1 MAEPIAGEVAAP
13 APAADRLR
21 SARKVVAVA
30 RHEFIGMVTRAG
42 YLIALVVTPLFLAGF
57 PLVSGLMT
65 SRMVFGQLA
74 ETRAVGLVDESGLF
88 ARAPPW
94 VVTDGGDGVPGD
106 VAPRRAAA
114 APAHKL
120 ELRRFAALP
129 EARRALLAGEVGLVL
144 RVPAAYLATGR
155 VDEFRKAR
163 RGLDLVQGQRVSA
176 RAMEGWFVGALAG
189 DRVDPEVAARLVRP
203 VLPAAYLV
211 EADGGVAEEDPL
223 RELSALAVPVG
234 FSLLLMLSIFTS
246 ASYLATG
253 LSEEKQNRALEM
265 MLTSLTAEQLFWGKL
280 LGLGL
285 AALLQFLF
293 YLLLVAAPAA
303 LVFAALGLH
312 LGQLVAGF
320 AYFVLGFFFY
330 GALLLAVG
338 SVGNTQRYTQQL
350 SGLVGIVAMA
360 PFLALPVLLGEP
372 QGTLARVLTYVP
384 FTAPIAGML
393 RSGAGALPPWEFAL
407 SLLSLAV
414 GTAAMVRAC
423 AKIFRVALLST
434 GTSPGL
440 PQLWS
445 WLRH

>member
-1 MAEPIAGEVAAP
+1 MAEPIAQDFAAP
-13 APAADRLR
+13 ADRLR
-21 SARKVVAVA
+21 SARKVMAVA

-42 YLIALVVTPLFLAGF
+42 YLIALLVTPLFLAGF
-57 PLVSGLMT
+57 PLVSAVMT
-65 SRMVFGQLA
+65 SRLVFGQLA

-88 ARAPPW
+88 AHAPAW
-94 VVTDGGDGVPGD
+94 VATDGGGTVPREI
-106 VAPRRAAA
+106 APRRTAAA
-114 APAHKL
+114 APRKL
-120 ELRRFAALP
+120 ELRRFASLP
-129 EARRALLAGEVGLVL
+129 EARRALLAGEVALVL
-144 RVPAAYLATGR
+144 RIPAGYLATGR
-155 VDEFRKAR
+155 VEELRKAR
-163 RGLDLVQGQRVSA
+163 RGLDLVQGRLVSA
-176 RAMEGWFVGALAG
+176 RSMEGWFVGALAG
-189 DRVDPEVAARLVRP
+189 DRVDPAVAARLVRP

-211 EADGGVAEEDPL
+211 EADGRVTEEDPL
-223 RELSALAVPVG
+223 RELGALAVPVG

-246 ASYLATG
+246 GSYLATG

-285 AALLQFLF
+285 AALVQFLF
-293 YLLLVAAPAA
+293 YQVLVAAPAA
-303 LVFAALGLH
+303 LVFAALGLQ
-312 LGQLVAGF
+312 LGQLVASF

-330 GALLLAVG
+330 GALLLTVG

-350 SGLVGIVAMA
+350 SGLVGVVAMA

-393 RSGAGALPPWEFAL
+393 RAGAGALPPWELAL

-414 GTAAMVRAC
+414 GTAAMVRGC
-423 AKIFRVALLST
+423 AKIFRVALLSS

-445 WLRH
+445 WLRD